1 MKLDYTL
8 AEMGQIGKELRRRF
22 RQSLS
27 QKRPGKRAQG
37 GGYSSNSNA
46 SGALSKS
53 IRYENKLSS
62 GEITLDFEMLKYGL
76 YVNKGVRGAKNSP
89 FSGQRKSPYKYSGSK
104 KMVPPGSIRSW
115 AARKGLGN
123 FRDKKGRFVSRE
135 SVVIA
140 IAVSIYNR
148 GLKPTYF
155 LDKPMTKM
163 EKEIE
168 RRLGTA
174 YEKDVVAF
182 LQGGK

>member
-27 QKRPGKRAQG
+27 QQKKNTTG
-37 GGYSSNSNA
+37 G
-46 SGALSKS
+46 LSKS

-62 GEITLDFEMLKYGL
+62 GEISLDFEMLNYADF
-76 YVNKGVRGAKNSP
+76 VNKGVRGAKTSP
-89 FSGQRKSPYKYSGSK
+89 FSGQRKSPYKYSGRK
-104 KMVPPGSIRSW
+104 KMVPTGSIDRW
-115 AARKGLGN
+115 AARKGLGGI
-123 FRDKKGRFVSRE
+123 RDKKGRFVSRK
-135 SVVIA
+135 SIVRA

-155 LDKPMTKM
+155 LDKPMAKM

-174 YEKDVVAF
+174 YEKDVLAF